1 MKFTKTNIKK
11 FNKQAIKENDGLLE
25 SVTEYILDKFDEY
38 NDPKT
43 IVTEVLE
50 HGCVSGIVGSL
61 IYYSDTT
68 AFYDKNKEKINE
80 LLYDVMEE
88 CGIYHLDELFGHGHV
103 RWDEEDP
110 LALNYYNKNIL
121 AWFGFEECMRRFAS
135 NFEELEEL
143 V

>member
-88 CGIYHLDELFGHGHV
+88 CGIYDLKRLFGHGDV
-103 RWDEEDP
+103 KWDEEDP
-110 LALNYYNKNIL
+110 LALDYYNKNIL

-143 V
+143 I

>member
-50 HGCVSGIVGSL
+50 HGCVSGIVGDL

-68 AFYDKNKEKINE
+68 AFYDKNKEEINK

-88 CGIYHLDELFGHGHV
+88 CGIYDLKELFGYGDV

-110 LALNYYNKNIL
+110 LALDYYNKNIL

-143 V
+143 I

>member
-1 MKFTKTNIKK
+1 MKFTKTNIEK
-11 FNKQAIKENDGLLE
+11 FNKQAIEENDGLLE

-50 HGCVSGIVGSL
+50 HGCVSGIVSEL

-88 CGIYHLDELFGHGHV
+88 CGIYHLEELFGHGDV

-110 LALNYYNKNIL
+110 LALDYYNKNIL

-143 V
+143 I

>member
-11 FNKQAIKENDGLLE
+11 FNKQAIEENDGLLE

-43 IVTEVLE
+43 IVTETLE

-88 CGIYHLDELFGHGHV
+88 CGIYDLKRLFGHGDV
-103 RWDEEDP
+103 KWDEEDP
-110 LALNYYNKNIL
+110 LALDYYNKNIL

-143 V
+143 I

>member
-50 HGCVSGIVGSL
+50 HGCVSGIVGDL
-61 IYYSDTT
+61 ICYYDTT
-68 AFYDKNKEKINE
+68 AFYDKNKEKINK
-80 LLYDVMEE
+80 LLYDIMEE
-88 CGIYHLDELFGHGHV
+88 CDIYNLNELFGHGDV
-103 RWDEEDP
+103 QWDEEDP
-110 LALNYYNKNIL
+110 LALDYYNKNIL

-143 V
+143 I

>member
-1 MKFTKTNIKK
+1 MKFTKTNIEK
-11 FNKQAIKENDGLLE
+11 FNKQAIEENDGLLE

-43 IVTEVLE
+43 IVTETLE

-88 CGIYHLDELFGHGHV
+88 CGIYNLNELFGNGDV
-103 RWDEEDP
+103 KWDEEDP
-110 LALNYYNKNIL
+110 LALDYYNKNIL

-143 V
+143 I

>member
-43 IVTEVLE
+43 IVTECLE

-88 CGIYHLDELFGHGHV
+88 CGIYNLNELFGHGDV
-103 RWDEEDP
+103 KWDEEDP
-110 LALNYYNKNIL
+110 LALDYYNKNIL
-121 AWFGFEECMRRFAS
+121 AWFGFEECMRRFAG

-143 V
+143 I